1 MKKKKTFWA
10 TEQKKKIRGQRGFE
24 HRRSE
29 KKGKEKFSPT
39 GGGKKTKAER
49 KERGLT

>member
-39 GGGKKTKAER
+39 GGGRRQMPKGKKEA
-49 KERGLT
+49 

>member
-29 KKGKEKFSPT
+29 KKKERRNSRQLEEERRRKPK
-39 GGGKKTKAER
+39 GKKEA
-49 KERGLT
+49 

>member
-29 KKGKEKFSPT
+29 KKKGKEKFSPT
-39 GGGKKTKAER
+39 GGGRRRKPKGKKEA
-49 KERGLT
+49 